1 MWPNLCARAQPLVY
15 MSWHCGLTTMTLVLT
30 KLWWTW
36 KSAHTLF
43 LLFVLAVSAWN
54 GACFYFNYFARTYAA
69 SLSKGIPG
77 SPSVPRG
84 KKE

>member
-1 MWPNLCARAQPLVY
+1 

-36 KSAHTLF
+36 KSTHTLF

-54 GACFYFNYFARTYAA
+54 GACFYFNYFARTYAS
-69 SLSKGIPG
+69 SLSSLTAAPPAAK
-77 SPSVPRG
+77 RA